1 MQNPQRRPSHGNG
14 LGNEE
19 EKVLLLRWAL
29 WFAWSLLG
37 CCALSQT
44 VQPVISEY
52 QVKAD
57 GKFALTNGTLTP
69 MVVVLEP
76 KSFSIT
82 PDGQGLFRPLD
93 KDIHVELSA
102 MSARLEPGQTY
113 YVFYKAHAEQLPAW
127 FTVYSTFSSVQH
139 HSGLDVRIMLPHT
152 VYLYQKHPLNKEEI
166 NIPPATYNAAAKTI
180 VCDVENHGTSLVR
193 VEEVRIS
200 GPHASE
206 SSAGFP
212 LLPLGRRHLE
222 LSWDE
227 KQPPDVLQFRFEHF
241 TLKVA
246 IAPGGN

>member
-1 MQNPQRRPSHGNG
+1 MPPRS
-14 LGNEE
+14 
-19 EKVLLLRWAL
+19 LLH
-29 WFAWSLLG
+29 FAWLLV
-37 CCALSQT
+37 AYSVFAQT

-52 QVKAD
+52 PMKAD

-82 PDGQGLFRPLD
+82 PDGQGVFRALD
-93 KDIHVELSA
+93 RNIHVELSA

-113 YVFYKAHAEQLPAW
+113 YIFYKARADELPAW
-127 FTVYSTFSSVQH
+127 FTVYSTFSSAQN

-152 VYLYQKHPLNKEEI
+152 VYLYQKKPLNKEEI
-166 NIPPATYNAAAKTI
+166 NIRGATWQSATKTI

-193 VEEVRIS
+193 VQEVRIT

-227 KQPPDVLQFRFEHF
+227 KQPPDTLQLRFERF
-241 TLKVA
+241 NLKVA
-246 IAPGGN
+246 VVPNGK

>member
-1 MQNPQRRPSHGNG
+1 LF
-14 LGNEE
+14 LGNCG
-19 EKVLLLRWAL
+19 
-29 WFAWSLLG
+29 FA
-37 CCALSQT
+37 QT

-82 PDGQGLFRPLD
+82 ADGRGVFRPLD
-93 KDIHVELSA
+93 RGVHVELSS

-113 YVFYKAHAEQLPAW
+113 YVFYKAHADQLPAW
-127 FTVYSTFSSVQH
+127 FTIYSTFASVQH
-139 HSGLDVRIMLPHT
+139 HPGLDVRIMLPHT

-166 NIPPATYNAAAKTI
+166 FIAKATWLNATKTI
-180 VCDVENHGTSLVR
+180 VCDVENHGLGLAR

-200 GPHASE
+200 GARASE
-206 SSAGFP
+206 TTAGFP
-212 LLPLGRRHLE
+212 LLPGGRRHLE

-227 KQPPDVLQFRFEHF
+227 KQPPDQLQFRFEHF
-241 TLKVA
+241 TLKQSIGA
-246 IAPGGN
+246 SGP

>member
-1 MQNPQRRPSHGNG
+1 M
-14 LGNEE
+14 
-19 EKVLLLRWAL
+19 LLRGL
-29 WFAWSLLG
+29 SWFAWSLLG
-37 CCALSQT
+37 SCLLAQT

-52 QVKAD
+52 QLKAD

-82 PDGQGLFRPLD
+82 PDGQGIFRSLD
-93 KDIHVELSA
+93 QHIHVELSA

-113 YVFYKAHAEQLPAW
+113 YIFYKAHADQLPAW

-139 HSGLDVRIMLPHT
+139 HPGLDVRIMLPHT

-166 NIPPATYNAAAKTI
+166 NVPIATWQAAAKTI
-180 VCDVENHGTSLVR
+180 VCDVENHGTSLTR
-193 VEEVRIS
+193 VQEVRLS

-206 SSAGFP
+206 SSGGFP
-212 LLPLGRRHLE
+212 LLPLGRRRLE

-227 KQPPDVLQFRFEHF
+227 KQPPDTLQLRFEHF
-241 TLKVA
+241 TLKVP
-246 IAPGGN
+246 IVPGGK

>member
-1 MQNPQRRPSHGNG
+1 M
-14 LGNEE
+14 
-19 EKVLLLRWAL
+19 LLRGLL
-29 WFAWSLLG
+29 WLACPLLG
-37 CCALSQT
+37 SCVLAQT

-52 QVKAD
+52 RVKAD

-69 MVVVLEP
+69 MVVVLES

-82 PDGQGLFRPLD
+82 PDGQGIFRPLD

-113 YVFYKAHAEQLPAW
+113 YVFYKAQADQLPAW
-127 FTVYSTFSSVQH
+127 FTVYSTFSAVQH
-139 HSGLDVRIMLPHT
+139 HPGLDVRIMLPHT
-152 VYLYQKHPLNKEEI
+152 VYLYQKHPLSKEEI
-166 NIPPATYNAAAKTI
+166 NIPPAIWHAATKTI

-193 VEEVRIS
+193 VEEVLIS

-227 KQPPDVLQFRFEHF
+227 KQPPDMLQFRFEHF

>member
-1 MQNPQRRPSHGNG
+1 MPLRG
-14 LGNEE
+14 
-19 EKVLLLRWAL
+19 LLR
-29 WFAWSLLG
+29 FAWLLIG
-37 CCALSQT
+37 SSVLAQT

-82 PDGQGLFRPLD
+82 SDGQGVFRPLD
-93 KDIHVELSA
+93 RDIHVDLSA

-113 YVFYKAHAEQLPAW
+113 YVFYKAHADQLPAW

-139 HSGLDVRIMLPHT
+139 HPGLDVRIMLPHT

-166 NIPPATYNAAAKTI
+166 NIPAATWHAAAKTI
-180 VCDVENHGTSLVR
+180 VCDVENHGNSLVR
-193 VEEVRIS
+193 VEEVRVS

-227 KQPPDVLQFRFEHF
+227 KQPPDTLQFRFEHF
-241 TLKVA
+241 ALKVA
-246 IAPGGN
+246 IVPGGN

>member
-1 MQNPQRRPSHGNG
+1 M
-14 LGNEE
+14 GNEGR
-19 EKVLLLRWAL
+19 KVLLRGLF
-29 WFAWSLLG
+29 WFAWT
-37 CCALSQT
+37 LSGSFLFAQT

-82 PDGQGLFRPLD
+82 PDGHGIFRSLD
-93 KDIHVELSA
+93 QYIHVELSA

-113 YVFYKAHAEQLPAW
+113 YIFYKAHADQLPAW
-127 FTVYSTFSSVQH
+127 FTVYSTFSSEQH
-139 HSGLDVRIMLPHT
+139 HPGLDVRIMLPHT

-166 NIPPATYNAAAKTI
+166 NIPTATWQAASKTI
-180 VCDVENHGTSLVR
+180 VCDVENHGTSLAR
-193 VEEVRIS
+193 VQEVRMS

-206 SSAGFP
+206 SSGGFP

-227 KQPPDVLQFRFEHF
+227 KQPPDSLEFRFEHF
-241 TLKVA
+241 TLKVP
-246 IAPGGN
+246 IVPGGK

>member
-1 MQNPQRRPSHGNG
+1 LLVRG
-14 LGNEE
+14 L
-19 EKVLLLRWAL
+19 L
-29 WFAWSLLG
+29 WFVWLLSG
-37 CCALSQT
+37 SCLLAQT

-52 QVKAD
+52 QMKAD

-82 PDGQGLFRPLD
+82 PDGQGIFRSLD
-93 KDIHVELSA
+93 RYIHVELSA
-102 MSARLEPGQTY
+102 MSARLEPGY
-113 YVFYKAHAEQLPAW
+113 YVFYKAHADQLPAW

-139 HSGLDVRIMLPHT
+139 HPGLDVRIMLPHT

-166 NIPPATYNAAAKTI
+166 NIPAATWQAAAKTI
-180 VCDVENHGTSLVR
+180 VCDVENHGTSLAR

-200 GPHASE
+200 GGHASE
-206 SSAGFP
+206 STGGFP

-227 KQPPDVLQFRFEHF
+227 KQPPDTLQFRFEHF
-241 TLKVA
+241 TLKVPIVA
-246 IAPGGN
+246 GGK

>member
-1 MQNPQRRPSHGNG
+1 M
-14 LGNEE
+14 
-19 EKVLLLRWAL
+19 LLRSL
-29 WFAWSLLG
+29 FWFAWSLLG
-37 CCALSQT
+37 SCLLAQT

-52 QVKAD
+52 QLKAD

-82 PDGQGLFRPLD
+82 PDGQGVFRPLD
-93 KDIHVELSA
+93 QHIHVELSA

-113 YVFYKAHAEQLPAW
+113 YIFYKAHADQLPAW
-127 FTVYSTFSSVQH
+127 FTVYSTFSSLQH
-139 HSGLDVRIMLPHT
+139 HPGLDVRIMLPHT

-166 NIPPATYNAAAKTI
+166 NVPIATWQAAAKTI
-180 VCDVENHGTSLVR
+180 VCDVENHGTSLTRVQDVR
-193 VEEVRIS
+193 MS

-206 SSAGFP
+206 SSGGFP

-227 KQPPDVLQFRFEHF
+227 KQPPDTLQFRFEHF
-241 TLKVA
+241 TLKVP
-246 IAPGGN
+246 IVPGGK

>member
-1 MQNPQRRPSHGNG
+1 M
-14 LGNEE
+14 
-19 EKVLLLRWAL
+19 LLRVVL
-29 WFAWSLLG
+29 RFAWLLAG
-37 CCALSQT
+37 SCVVAQT

-82 PDGQGLFRPLD
+82 PDGQGLFRTLD
-93 KDIHVELSA
+93 RDIHVELSA

-113 YVFYKAHAEQLPAW
+113 YVFYKAYADQLPAW
-127 FTVYSTFSSVQH
+127 FTVYSTFSSVQRH
-139 HSGLDVRIMLPHT
+139 PGLDVRIMLPHT

-166 NIPPATYNAAAKTI
+166 NIPPATWHAASKTI
-180 VCDVENHGTSLVR
+180 VCDVENHGNSLAR

-206 SSAGFP
+206 SDAGFP

-227 KQPPDVLQFRFEHF
+227 KQPPDTLQFHFEHF
-241 TLKVA
+241 TLKVP
-246 IAPGGN
+246 IVPGGN

>member
-1 MQNPQRRPSHGNG
+1 MLFRGS
-14 LGNEE
+14 LCFAW
-19 EKVLLLRWAL
+19 LLLGSCVLA
-29 WFAWSLLG
+29 
-37 CCALSQT
+37 QT

-52 QVKAD
+52 QAKAD

-82 PDGQGLFRPLD
+82 PDGQGVFRPLD

-113 YVFYKAHAEQLPAW
+113 YVFYKAHADQLPAW
-127 FTVYSTFSSVQH
+127 FTVYSTFSSTQRH
-139 HSGLDVRIMLPHT
+139 PGLDVRIMLPHT

-166 NIPPATYNAAAKTI
+166 NIPAVTWHAAAKTI
-180 VCDVENHGTSLVR
+180 ICDVENHGTSLVR

-206 SSAGFP
+206 TSAGFP

-227 KQPPDVLQFRFEHF
+227 KQPPDGLQFRFEHF
-241 TLKVA
+241 TVKVP
-246 IAPGGN
+246 IVPGGN

>member
-1 MQNPQRRPSHGNG
+1 
-14 LGNEE
+14 
-19 EKVLLLRWAL
+19 LLLRGLL

-37 CCALSQT
+37 SCLFAQT

-82 PDGQGLFRPLD
+82 PDGQGVFRPLD

-113 YVFYKAHAEQLPAW
+113 YVFYKAHADQLPAW
-127 FTVYSTFSSVQH
+127 FTVYSTFSSTQRH
-139 HSGLDVRIMLPHT
+139 PGLDVRIMLPHT

-166 NIPPATYNAAAKTI
+166 NIPTATWHAAAKTI
-180 VCDVENHGTSLVR
+180 ICDVENHGTRLVR

-200 GPHASE
+200 APHASE
-206 SSAGFP
+206 TSAGFP

-227 KQPPDVLQFRFEHF
+227 KQPPDGLQFHFEHF
-241 TLKVA
+241 TVKVP
-246 IAPGGN
+246 IVPGDN